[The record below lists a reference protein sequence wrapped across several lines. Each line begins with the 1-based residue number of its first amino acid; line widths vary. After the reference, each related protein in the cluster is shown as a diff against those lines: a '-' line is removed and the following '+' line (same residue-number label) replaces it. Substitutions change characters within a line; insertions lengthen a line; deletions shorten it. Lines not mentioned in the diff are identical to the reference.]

1 MDRTS
6 SAPPRQ
12 RLSALPGHELRR
24 LVGRGEVS
32 VRELVADSLA
42 AIEAHNP
49 HVHAFVATCPERALR
64 EADAAQARLRRGGP
78 LPPLFG
84 LPLAVKDC
92 EPVAGLPMAC
102 GSRALGAGVAPEDSI
117 HVARLRAAGAIVV
130 GKTNTPE
137 FTLLG
142 ETRNGL
148 GPDTRNPWD
157 RTRTPGGSSGGSAAA
172 LAAGMVPLAT
182 GSDTA
187 GSITVPAAFCGLVGL
202 KPSHRRIPLWPGSG
216 DWQPFADVGPMART
230 VADLAL
236 MFAAAAGPDPRDPF
250 AAPPP
255 PTAPPPAAPAPDR
268 LRVAW
273 STTLAGLPV
282 DPACAG
288 AAETIARLFAEA
300 GHEVRRAAPPLPDP
314 GPVLDLLG
322 AVEEFRA
329 RGHLL
334 DSAPALLEP
343 ETRAILEQGR
353 AADPG
358 AVEAARCAWRRLTGI
373 FATFMAGRDLLVV
386 PATACAAFPLRRPP
400 ASIGGQAVRPDWP
413 SYAPFNMLANLTGC
427 PVATLPA
434 GLDPDGLPVGAL
446 VFARP
451 GCDELLLAALAR
463 AEALRGPLP
472 SPPIP
477 PR

>member
-6 SAPPRQ
+6 SAPPRP

-32 VRELVADSLA
+32 VPELVADSLA
-42 AIEAHNP
+42 AIEAQDRHF
-49 HVHAFVATCPERALR
+49 HAFVITCPDRALR
-64 EADAAQARLRRGGP
+64 EAGAAQARLRRGEP

-84 LPLAVKDC
+84 LPLAVKDS
-92 EPVAGLPMAC
+92 EPVAGLPMGC
-102 GSRALGAGVAPEDSI
+102 GSRTLAAGVAPEDSI

-202 KPSHRRIPLWPGSG
+202 KPSHRRIPLWPGSE
-216 DWQPFADVGPMART
+216 DWQPFSDVGPMART

-236 MFAAAAGPDPRDPF
+236 MFAAAAGPDPRDPCA

-255 PTAPPPAAPAPDR
+255 ATPAPAR

-273 STTLAGLPV
+273 SATLAGLPV

-288 AAETIARLFAEA
+288 AAETLARLLAEA

-322 AVEEFRA
+322 AVEEHRA

-334 DSAPALLEP
+334 DSAPDLLEP

-353 AADPG
+353 AADPD
-358 AVEAARCAWRRLTGI
+358 AVEAARCAWRRLTGL

-400 ASIGGQAVRPDWP
+400 ASIGGRAVRPDWP
-413 SYAPFNMLANLTGC
+413 TYAPFNMLANLTGC
-427 PVATLPA
+427 PVATLPV
-434 GLDPDGLPVGAL
+434 GLTPDRLPVGAL
-446 VFARP
+446 VFAKP

-472 SPPIP
+472 FAPIP